1 MSNFAGYYI
10 KVGNCYFNDPLPAK
24 DGYKC
29 LPHLRQTADS
39 GVLASGALEIK
50 VLPHSRSKIEIQF
63 PIMTPEQFRVYYNA
77 IMNGDGAQG
86 MYLTMQYYNDGIDQ
100 YETGTFYHNDLSYQP
115 AYFSGKR
122 MIQMD
127 EIHFIEH

>member
-1 MSNFAGYYI
+1 MSNFNGYYFKI
-10 KVGNCYFNDPLPAK
+10 GNCYFNNPLPAK
-24 DGYKC
+24 DGYKV

-39 GVLASGALEIK
+39 GVLASGRLEIK
-50 VLPHSRSKIEIQF
+50 VLPHSRTKIEVQF

-77 IMNGDGAQG
+77 IMNGDGEQG
-86 MYLTMQYYNDGIDQ
+86 MYLTMEYYNDGIDQ
-100 YETGTFYHNDLSYQP
+100 YETGTFYHKDLSYQP
-115 AYFSGKR
+115 AYYSGQR